1 MLELDNRT
9 PFPAALVPGT
19 NQEGTDTLTVVAKG
33 TFAIGPGIETPP
45 VADEQVPLVWA
56 DEFRGEPDASS
67 ILYEADTAPFKPAT
81 DIVVIASAH
90 PERGRRAYSVDVA
103 LRVAD
108 LSRTIRVYGDRR
120 WYRSQGF
127 WRMSDPEP
135 FRSMPLTFERAYGGW
150 DRSDPDPAKHD
161 REARN
166 PVGTGFVASSRSPH
180 AEDLPLPNLEEP
192 DRPIRDLGDR
202 PAPVGTGF
210 IGRSWAPRVTL
221 AGTYDDTWLQE
232 RAPLLPEDFDE
243 RFFNGA
249 HPAWIAPGFLQG
261 GEPVYLG
268 HLHPEGDLGFYLPR
282 HRIQV
287 SWCQRDEWSS
297 ARAMLDTVILEPP
310 EGRLSLTWRARIPCP
325 RQLLFMDR
333 VKVEE
338 EVVT

>member
-135 FRSMPLTFERAYGGW
+135 FRSSLALTPEYLHSDEQDSTDLMDFGLPLGRRFRALKLWFLLRWHGADGLRERLRHHIEWARGFADRVEDDPRFELVAPPSFSTVVFRAL
-150 DRSDPDPAKHD
+150 PAPG
-161 REARN
+161 E
-166 PVGTGFVASSRSPH
+166 GTGGDADEEGRESSR
-180 AEDLPLPNLEEP
+180 PLERGEGVDTLAANELNRNLL
-192 DRPIRDLGDR
+192 DRVNREGGVFLSH
-202 PAPVGTGF
+202 TE
-210 IGRSWAPRVTL
+210 L
-221 AGTYDDTWLQE
+221 AGTYVL
-232 RAPLLPEDFDE
+232 
-243 RFFNGA
+243 
-249 HPAWIAPGFLQG
+249 
-261 GEPVYLG
+261 
-268 HLHPEGDLGFYLPR
+268 
-282 HRIQV
+282 
-287 SWCQRDEWSS
+287 
-297 ARAMLDTVILEPP
+297 
-310 EGRLSLTWRARIPCP
+310 RLSVGAYEALECGA
-325 RQLLFMDR
+325 
-333 VKVEE
+333 
-338 EVVT
+338 